1 MYSKQ
6 VDRYYLIDMV
16 GTFFEPRSYR
26 LTLIQLQDLEQSIRA
41 GHCNI
46 ALLFVPGNAV
56 ELDIVGYGNL
66 RIKTF

>member
-6 VDRYYLIDMV
+6 VERYYLLGMV
-16 GTFFEPRSYR
+16 GTYFEPRSCR

-46 ALLFVPGNAV
+46 ALLFVPGNAI

-66 RIKTF
+66 GIKTF